1 METEAPPMVNQ
12 IKFYQEW
19 IQEKIL
25 CCLRRKIL
33 LFAEQADSGLE
44 DSQWSTK
51 FMDSIL

>member
-1 METEAPPMVNQ
+1 MVNQ

-44 DSQWSTK
+44 DSQ
-51 FMDSIL
+51 

>member
-19 IQEKIL
+19 IQE
-25 CCLRRKIL
+25 KIL